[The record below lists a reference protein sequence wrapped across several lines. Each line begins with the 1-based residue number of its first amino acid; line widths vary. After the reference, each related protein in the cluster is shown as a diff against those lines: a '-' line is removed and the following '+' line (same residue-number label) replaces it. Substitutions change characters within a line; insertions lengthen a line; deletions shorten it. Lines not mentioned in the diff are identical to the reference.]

1 MSHHPT
7 LDLACDL
14 ISRHSVTPDDAGCQ
28 PLISDRL
35 QALGCRIEQLRY
47 DDVDNL
53 WISHGEGAPLFVF
66 LGHTDVVPTGPENEW
81 QTPPFEPTIR
91 DGMLHGRG
99 AADMKGGV
107 AAMVIAMEEFLKA
120 HPDHAGR
127 VGLLLTSDEE
137 GVATNG
143 IRRVIDEYFRPNDIR
158 IDYCLVGEPSSNN
171 HAGDVIKN
179 GRRGSLGASLKV
191 YGTQGHVAYPH
202 LAENPFHKAAQTLAT
217 LCETQWD
224 RGNEDF
230 PPTSFQVSNIHAG
243 TGADNV
249 IPGTLEVLF
258 NFRFS
263 TEVTADELQHR
274 VESLLDS
281 HGLNYD
287 IEWRLSGQPFLT
299 RGGQLIDAVQ
309 EALTQVSGK
318 PAETSTAGGTSDG
331 RFIAPL
337 GAEVV
342 ELGPVNRTI
351 HKINE
356 CVAVDDLETLTVVY
370 RSILEKLLRP

>member
-7 LDLACDL
+7 LELACEL
-14 ISRHSVTPDDAGCQ
+14 ISRRSVTPDDAGCQ
-28 PLISDRL
+28 SFISERL

-53 WISHGEGAPLFVF
+53 WITHGEGDPLFVF
-66 LGHTDVVPTGPENEW
+66 LGHTDVVPTGPESEW
-81 QTPPFEPTIR
+81 QTPPFEPTLK

-107 AAMVIAMEEFLKA
+107 AAMVIAMEQFLKA

-137 GVATNG
+137 GIATNG
-143 IRRVIDEYFRPNDIR
+143 VRRVIDEYFKPNDIR
-158 IDYCLVGEPSSNN
+158 IDYCLVGEPSSNDR
-171 HAGDVIKN
+171 AGDMIKN

-249 IPGTLEVLF
+249 IPGTLEVQF

-299 RGGQLIDAVQ
+299 RNSHLL
-309 EALTQVSGK
+309 EAAQSALETIAGSK
-318 PAETSTAGGTSDG
+318 AETSTAGGTSDG

-337 GAEVV
+337 GAEVI
-342 ELGPVNRTI
+342 ELGPINKTI

-356 CVAVDDLETLTVVY
+356 CVACDDLELLTKIYQQTL
-370 RSILEKLLRP
+370 IKLLS